1 MSEEENNQVK
11 QHMWYLVMVALCA
24 TFLLGPGEVVRGDGD
39 PPSKKD
45 IPGKQDLF
53 QAENLLVNGSMED
66 GFYWKYPNHFVAN
79 GWQRWWIHGTV
90 LPEYDDT
97 NKSAVRPEYDGK
109 HAQTY
114 FKWGNSYTAGI
125 YQLVTGLSPCT
136 PYQLTMWARNHSLD
150 SALPHARI
158 GLDPQG
164 LLDFAS
170 GSAGKSN
177 LPPHTVWSTEQT
189 ALFTWEQLSVQVEPV
204 EDRLT
209 AILYAS
215 PSRPD
220 DGLTYYF
227 DTFWDAGRLIHLSS
241 PDGRLSEPDSWTP
254 SGFIQNLSA
263 VALLDRAIITWN
275 TPSPAS
281 TQVWYEITSST
292 GVAQNP
298 PTALATPV
306 DLTPVTQHRV
316 VIEGLHSG
324 EVVSFVALSRRPV
337 DAQCVTE
344 VSAVQSVSALLP
356 TDRVPPPDP
365 WTPSSA
371 IQNLAATPVLDN
383 IIVTWDTPDLAAT
396 TQVWYDGTP
405 APTPITHTG
414 TLSYP
419 IQVYLPLVAASRA
432 HDHNYE
438 FATYLNLAPVTHH
451 RAYIKGLQEGDT
463 VHLVALSSYVVNDER
478 VVTLV
483 SDSIRVTMGDIPPIT
498 RNYLPMILRQ

>member
-1 MSEEENNQVK
+1 MSSMK
-11 QHMWYLVMVALCA
+11 RYMWYFVTAALCA
-24 TFLLGPGEVVRGDGD
+24 ASLLGPGEIVRGDDD
-39 PPSKKD
+39 PPGKKD
-45 IPGKQDLF
+45 LPGKRERL

-79 GWQRWWIHGTV
+79 GWKRWWIAGTV

-97 NKSAVRPEYDGK
+97 NKSVRPEYDGK

-114 FKWGNSYTAGI
+114 FKWGSSYTAGI
-125 YQLVTGLSPCT
+125 YQIVEGVSPCT
-136 PYQLTMWARNHSLD
+136 PYQLTMWGRNHSLD

-164 LLDFAS
+164 LDFSTGGGVVNS
-170 GSAGKSN
+170 GF
-177 LPPHTVWSTEQT
+177 PPYTVWSTEQT

-204 EDRLT
+204 GERLT

-215 PSRPD
+215 PWRPN
-220 DGLTYYF
+220 DGLVYYF
-227 DTFWDAGRLIHLSS
+227 DTFWDAGRLVHSPS
-241 PDGRLSEPDSWTP
+241 PDGRLPEPDSWTP
-254 SGFIQNLSA
+254 SGFIQDLSA
-263 VALLDRAIITWN
+263 VVLLDRAIITWN
-275 TPSPAS
+275 TASPAS

-298 PTALATPV
+298 PTALATPA

-337 DAQCVTE
+337 DVQCVTE
-344 VSAVQSVSALLP
+344 VSAAQSVSALLP

-365 WTPSSA
+365 WTPSGS
-371 IQNLAATPVLDN
+371 IQNLTATPVLDS
-383 IIVTWDTPDLAAT
+383 IVVAWDTPDLAAT
-396 TQVWYDGTP
+396 TQVWYDITP

-419 IQVYLPLVAASRA
+419 IQAYLPLVVASRA
-432 HDHNYE
+432 HDHDYE
-438 FATYLNLAPVTHH
+438 FATYLSLAPVTRH
-451 RAYIKGLQEGDT
+451 RAYIKDLQEGDT
-463 VHLVALSSYVVNDER
+463 VHLVALSSYVVNDEY

-483 SDSIRVTMGDIPPIT
+483 SDSIRVAMGDIPPIT